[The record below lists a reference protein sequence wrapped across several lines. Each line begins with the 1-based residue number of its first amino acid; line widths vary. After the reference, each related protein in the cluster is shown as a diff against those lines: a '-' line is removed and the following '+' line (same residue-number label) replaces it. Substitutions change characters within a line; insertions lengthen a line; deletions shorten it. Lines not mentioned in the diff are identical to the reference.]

1 MATEAQIAANRR
13 NAQHSTGPKTDAGKQ
28 KSAQNA
34 LKFGLF
40 SRHVLL
46 PGEDETE
53 LAQLRDGIRARFNPA
68 DALEEVYVERIVTAS
83 WRLQRTL
90 AHEAHC
96 YATWHKFNR
105 RFSSQPPRPE
115 SCPVEDVAAVQ
126 KHIASLERSID
137 KAVSELAKL
146 QKARRDAEEDETEE
160 KDENEPNS
168 GQVQEVSGSM
178 PIEIVKT
185 NPIAIANEARV
196 DAIKTIN
203 ENEPNP
209 LALQPPK
216 AHGSAVGPLSAGAPT
231 PDPT

>member
-13 NAQHSTGPKTDAGKQ
+13 NAQHSTGPKTDAGKE

-46 PGEDETE
+46 PGEDESE

-137 KAVSELAKL
+137 KAVCELAKL
-146 QKARRDAEEDETEE
+146 QKARREAEEEDRN
-160 KDENEPNS
+160 DENEPNS
-168 GQVQEVSGSM
+168 DQTEEVSGSM

-185 NPIAIANEARV
+185 NPISTASEARV

-216 AHGSAVGPLSAGAPT
+216 AHGSAVGPGSAADVT
-231 PDPT
+231 